1 MVLRLSRF
9 GSGFRERVD
18 RVRVFWSAQRGARI
32 AVPRCS
38 RVYIW
43 SAKTR
48 RLSVRVHQ
56 NHTLRSTLLTMQG
69 GYGPLSLWRQHRCSS
84 WRQTQCRD
92 GQISSRQQQQ
102 QRTSL
107 RQRSTRVYR
116 PGCRARSLGHNALH
130 AKRRFDLRPEGCKSS
145 GAPVKLALDS
155 KGCERLGAIEKLD
168 HIAFLHLVP
177 CIRLLFDTLLEQS
190 P

>member
-69 GYGPLSLWRQHRCSS
+69 GYGPLSLWQQHRCSS
-84 WRQTQCRD
+84 WRQTQCKD
-92 GQISSRQQQQ
+92 GLISSRQQQQ

-107 RQRSTRVYR
+107 RQHSTRVYR
-116 PGCRARSLGHNALH
+116 PGCRAQVPGLAQCVRLSLRRQWTAATLRREQKTVLRYDNSNSRPQQRSKRHQLH
-130 AKRRFDLRPEGCKSS
+130 FRRSIVHWRMRTRRS
-145 GAPVKLALDS
+145 
-155 KGCERLGAIEKLD
+155 R
-168 HIAFLHLVP
+168 
-177 CIRLLFDTLLEQS
+177 RR
-190 P
+190 

>member
-1 MVLRLSRF
+1 MCRRRSAHPPRNPTHPLHGFVPLLSICPLPHNETAGGSGAAELSNVHVVLRLSRF

-69 GYGPLSLWRQHRCSS
+69 GYGPLSLWQQHRCSS
-84 WRQTQCRD
+84 WRQTQCKD
-92 GQISSRQQQQ
+92 GLISSRQQQ

-107 RQRSTRVYR
+107 RQHSTRVYR
-116 PGCRARSLGHNALH
+116 PGCRAQVPGLAQCVRLSL
-130 AKRRFDLRPEGCKSS
+130 
-145 GAPVKLALDS
+145 
-155 KGCERLGAIEKLD
+155 
-168 HIAFLHLVP
+168 
-177 CIRLLFDTLLEQS
+177 
-190 P
+190 

>member
-56 NHTLRSTLLTMQG
+56 NQTLRSTLLTMQG

-92 GQISSRQQQQ
+92 DLISSRQQQQ

-107 RQRSTRVYR
+107 RQHSTRVYR
-116 PGCRARSLGHNALH
+116 PGCRAQVPGLAQCDLYGQWRQPESGLGMVWHDSTLT
-130 AKRRFDLRPEGCKSS
+130 LRELS
-145 GAPVKLALDS
+145 
-155 KGCERLGAIEKLD
+155 EN
-168 HIAFLHLVP
+168 LVP
-177 CIRLLFDTLLEQS
+177 Q
-190 P
+190 

>member
-56 NHTLRSTLLTMQG
+56 NQTLRSTLLTMQG
-69 GYGPLSLWRQHRCSS
+69 GYGPLSLWQQHRCSS
-84 WRQTQCRD
+84 WRQTQCKD
-92 GQISSRQQQQ
+92 GLISSRQQQQ

-107 RQRSTRVYR
+107 RQGHGNLR
-116 PGCRARSLGHNALH
+116 PPSLSRILSAPSGPLEPTAM
-130 AKRRFDLRPEGCKSS
+130 ASRWFRQKRRHTLASHSLR
-145 GAPVKLALDS
+145 
-155 KGCERLGAIEKLD
+155 
-168 HIAFLHLVP
+168 
-177 CIRLLFDTLLEQS
+177 
-190 P
+190 

>member
-56 NHTLRSTLLTMQG
+56 NQTLRSTLLTMQG
-69 GYGPLSLWRQHRCSS
+69 GYGPLSLWQQHRCSS
-84 WRQTQCRD
+84 WRQTQSRD
-92 GQISSRQQQQ
+92 GPSNRRQQQQ

-107 RQRSTRVYR
+107 RQHSTRVYIGQHKGKMGYMMLSYAVR
-116 PGCRARSLGHNALH
+116 PDRQITRVEIPGGSDG
-130 AKRRFDLRPEGCKSS
+130 K
-145 GAPVKLALDS
+145 
-155 KGCERLGAIEKLD
+155 KG
-168 HIAFLHLVP
+168 
-177 CIRLLFDTLLEQS
+177 
-190 P
+190 

>member
-107 RQRSTRVYR
+107 RQHSTRVYR
-116 PGCRARSLGHNALH
+116 PGCRPGSVSGPCTVRSPFVSKATDSRNTETGTEDGTQIRQQQQSAAAAQQTTPAALSFVVQSCIGGYMYVLHN
-130 AKRRFDLRPEGCKSS
+130 
-145 GAPVKLALDS
+145 
-155 KGCERLGAIEKLD
+155 
-168 HIAFLHLVP
+168 
-177 CIRLLFDTLLEQS
+177 
-190 P
+190 